1 MDPILVLRSIV
12 LPFRTAYRVEETGRS
27 RVKKIRILLAIRPRM
42 MREILKTLF
51 ERQED
56 MEVVGEVLAPV
67 ELLVAV
73 REMEADTVVLALRD
87 FEKLGVHSNLLA
99 EFPNVTI
106 LALASKGE
114 AAFIEQ
120 LCHRRLEI
128 ANPSK
133 DTILNALRQA
143 NRAPC
148 REEEEME
155 KGHSH

>member
-1 MDPILVLRSIV
+1 
-12 LPFRTAYRVEETGRS
+12 
-27 RVKKIRILLAIRPRM
+27 M

-87 FEKLGVHSNLLA
+87 FEKLGVPSNLLA

-133 DTILNALRQA
+133 DTILNAIRQA

-148 REEEEME
+148 REEEERK